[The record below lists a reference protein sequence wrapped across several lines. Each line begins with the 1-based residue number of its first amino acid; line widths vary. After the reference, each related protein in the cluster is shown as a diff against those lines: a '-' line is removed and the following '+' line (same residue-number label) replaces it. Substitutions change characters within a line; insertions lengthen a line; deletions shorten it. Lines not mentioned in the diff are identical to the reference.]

1 MAREICEMRIA
12 GWRLA
17 LGVLDCHVGLLGE
30 HQEGVGEDSTGV
42 GPGGL
47 AILFLFVLRVFWVV
61 RVRVCFLLFLTMIS
75 RWFRD
80 GFAMVSRWLVTVRNV
95 KEYIGFISVLCFC

>member
-1 MAREICEMRIA
+1 MARETCEMRIA

-17 LGVLDCHVGLLGE
+17 LGVLDCHVGLLGEHQEGVGVLDCHVGLLGE

-47 AILFLFVLRVFWVV
+47 AILFLFVLRVFWSV
-61 RVRVCFLLFLTMIS
+61 RVRFCFFV
-75 RWFRD
+75 F
-80 GFAMVSRWLVTVRNV
+80 
-95 KEYIGFISVLCFC
+95 